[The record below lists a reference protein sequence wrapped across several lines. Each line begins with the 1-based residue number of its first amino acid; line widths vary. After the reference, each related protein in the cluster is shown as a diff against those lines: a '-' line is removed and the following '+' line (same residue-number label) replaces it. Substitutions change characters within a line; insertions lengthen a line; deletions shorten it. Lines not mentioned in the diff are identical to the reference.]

1 MRRLLGLLG
10 SARSRSWVVILVAS
24 AGVGGACG
32 GTNAADI
39 TGGDPPAEGTDA
51 GLTDGGLTEEG
62 GGSPDGSGSADSSA
76 IDSGDGGSGDGAPDA
91 LCPDADG
98 DGVTTCGGDCND
110 ADATNFPG
118 NGEICGD
125 AKDNNCNAQADEGCG
140 GLGTYVSIA
149 KGNDA
154 NPGTQAQPV
163 KTIAKGIAQAK
174 AIGGTQTVFVA
185 AGTYNESVDLSEGIS
200 LYGGYACALASCP
213 WTRDTKVNLTT
224 IQSQR
229 PEGIVANQTITSA
242 TALDGFDVRGEDQGG
257 GGTAESRGITC
268 AGGTPTIRGNSIT
281 GGSVPAGAANRTS
294 GIVVIAPSNDQ
305 ATGVV
310 IQRNVIQGALVTTG
324 SSFGVLLVRPGA
336 TNPAVARIAKNQVRG
351 GIVTTAGYSA
361 GVVLSGSGANT
372 VIVDNDIVAGSVTG
386 TARTF
391 GIRAQ
396 SPATIDK
403 NRINAD
409 ATRGSCAQGALAFCG
424 GGIETG
430 GTQLVITNNVVF
442 GVNALGTSALLI
454 TNAEAAASTDIV
466 VNGNYLDGSGTSV
479 ATPNSASAAIAL
491 RIAGGTNAVV
501 GKIRNN
507 ILMGGRN
514 ESRYGVFEAH
524 VLGKT
529 CHPQAFDH
537 NAVFFAPASVAGTD
551 VVYHSDDGS
560 AGSGADLTLAQLQ
573 ASGTSIANPTPSG
586 NLNQDCGAT
595 LDGHLNAGSACAN
608 AGTATEAPAKDMDG
622 EARPKGAAIDIGADE
637 VQ

>member
-1 MRRLLGLLG
+1 M
-10 SARSRSWVVILVAS
+10 
-24 AGVGGACG
+24 
-32 GTNAADI
+32 
-39 TGGDPPAEGTDA
+39 
-51 GLTDGGLTEEG
+51 
-62 GGSPDGSGSADSSA
+62 
-76 IDSGDGGSGDGAPDA
+76 
-91 LCPDADG
+91 
-98 DGVTTCGGDCND
+98 
-110 ADATNFPG
+110 
-118 NGEICGD
+118 
-125 AKDNNCNAQADEGCG
+125 
-140 GLGTYVSIA
+140 
-149 KGNDA
+149 
-154 NPGTQAQPV
+154 
-163 KTIAKGIAQAK
+163 
-174 AIGGTQTVFVA
+174 
-185 AGTYNESVDLSEGIS
+185 
-200 LYGGYACALASCP
+200 
-213 WTRDTKVNLTT
+213 
-224 IQSQR
+224 
-229 PEGIVANQTITSA
+229 
-242 TALDGFDVRGEDQGG
+242 
-257 GGTAESRGITC
+257 
-268 AGGTPTIRGNSIT
+268 
-281 GGSVPAGAANRTS
+281 
-294 GIVVIAPSNDQ
+294 
-305 ATGVV
+305 
-310 IQRNVIQGALVTTG
+310 
-324 SSFGVLLVRPGA
+324 
-336 TNPAVARIAKNQVRG
+336 
-351 GIVTTAGYSA
+351 
-361 GVVLSGSGANT
+361 
-372 VIVDNDIVAGSVTG
+372 TG

-466 VNGNYLDGSGTSV
+466 VNGNYLDGGGTSV

-622 EARPKGAAIDIGADE
+622 EARPKGATLDIGADE